1 MKVKRGLSFEIY
13 HQGSSLGQRPEVNE
27 KRSRIHI
34 WGEEECSRQRG
45 QHVQRLRSLREHVTV
60 ENCREVDT
68 AGAKVMGPRGE
79 K

>member
-1 MKVKRGLSFEIY
+1 M
-13 HQGSSLGQRPEVNE
+13 
-27 KRSRIHI
+27 
-34 WGEEECSRQRG
+34 
-45 QHVQRLRSLREHVTV
+45 QRLSSLREHVTV

>member
-1 MKVKRGLSFEIY
+1 MKVKRGLCFEIY

-27 KRSRIHI
+27 KTSHVDI
-34 WGEEECSRQRG
+34 WGEEECSRQRR

-68 AGAKVMGPRGE
+68 AGAKVMGPSGE